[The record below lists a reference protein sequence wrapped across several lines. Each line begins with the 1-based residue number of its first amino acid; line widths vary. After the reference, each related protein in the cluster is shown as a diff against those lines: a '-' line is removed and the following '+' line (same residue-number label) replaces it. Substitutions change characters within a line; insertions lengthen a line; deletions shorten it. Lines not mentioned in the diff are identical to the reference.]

1 MENRL
6 GKFKLRKDL
15 LRDWQEL
22 IPLMGNFVVVEA
34 RYGYD
39 FDSILY
45 TAYSP
50 LFDICP
56 EHCEC
61 PEYDIKITLDG
72 FNPATITAT
81 KIK

>member
-6 GKFKLRKDL
+6 GRFKILREVFK
-15 LRDWQEL
+15 DWQEL
-22 IPLMGNFVVVEA
+22 LPLMGNFVVVEA
-34 RYGYD
+34 RYAYD
-39 FDSILY
+39 FNGIY
-45 TAYSP
+45 YMAYSP

-56 EHCEC
+56 EYCEC